1 VGPEIILD
9 ILFGIGSHADHV
21 FGGKTAYRG
30 LLAELGGRSL
40 ALGTELGGLIPCI
53 HITAY

>member
-1 VGPEIILD
+1 VGSEILLD
-9 ILFGIGSHADHV
+9 ILLGIGSRADYV

-30 LLAELGGRSL
+30 LLAELGSWGL
-40 ALGTELGGLIPCI
+40 TLGTELGRLIPCI